1 MKIKNLITG
10 AVAAL
15 SMTATAALADI
26 TVVNPQKP
34 GGGTTV
40 WTEIIMKEL
49 EKHLGERIIIRN
61 IPGARDIPGINKF
74 HNELRFDENTIVVT
88 HGGNGVSF
96 LQENVDYNY
105 AEYDSIGLM
114 NLNIIMGK
122 VKGADMD
129 KPKFAGTS
137 GAVPEAFAIA
147 MMICGP
153 DRSIDE
159 YIDCFGENVTWVK
172 GMSGGERR
180 LAFKRGDLTGS
191 RENPATY
198 QIHIAP
204 DENAELWFHHG
215 LLDPATGT
223 HSDDPNFPGAQFEIQ
238 FEERYGVAPSGE
250 FYDAYKLVKSF
261 RDGLQKAIWVNKGN
275 PELRDRLVAAMNKM
289 VNDPE
294 SMAIIEAKNGKY
306 EWFIGERGNQMRDTL
321 MTFITEDALRNLVK
335 FNKEALGLNSVL
347 KENLFPE
354 NRLASNN

>member
-1 MKIKNLITG
+1 MKIKNLLTG

-15 SMTATAALADI
+15 TMTATTALADI
-26 TVVNPQKP
+26 TVVVPQKP
-34 GGGTTV
+34 GAGTTV

-49 EKHLGERIIIRN
+49 EKHLGERIVLRL

-96 LQENVDYNY
+96 LQEEVDYNY
-105 AEYDSIGLM
+105 ADYESIALM
-114 NLNIIMGK
+114 NLNIISGK

-129 KPKFAGTS
+129 YPKFSGAS
-137 GAVPEAFAIA
+137 GAVPEAFAMA

-153 DRSIDE
+153 DKTTDE
-159 YIDCFGENVTWVK
+159 YIECFGEHVTWVK

-198 QIHIAP
+198 NKHIVP

-215 LLDPATGT
+215 LLDPETGT
-223 HSDDPNFPGAQFEIQ
+223 HTDDPNFPAGYQMEQIFEA
-238 FEERYGVAPSGE
+238 RWGVAPSGE

-275 PELRDRLVAAMNKM
+275 PELRDRLVDAMNRM
-289 VNDPE
+289 VADPE
-294 SMAIIEAKNGKY
+294 SVAAIEAKNGKY

-321 MTFITEDALRNLVK
+321 MTFITEDALRTLVK
-335 FNKEALGLNSVL
+335 FNKEALGLKSVL
-347 KENLFPE
+347 KEDLFPE
-354 NRLASNN
+354 NR